1 MEDEEII
8 IKIFKDYIR
17 QFEKSNTISV
27 GMLPNGENVIY
38 TKIKM
43 TGRQKEFMKDYI
55 ERKEKIKMELEI
67 EEKLQ
72 LKYKNLIVEVNYKD
86 IRKYEIVIKL
96 EYKGVTYESKFEY
109 LYNAKLTLDAN
120 ISIIENIIDS
130 KIILSFYKKGE

>member
-1 MEDEEII
+1 
-8 IKIFKDYIR
+8 
-17 QFEKSNTISV
+17 
-27 GMLPNGENVIY
+27 
-38 TKIKM
+38 
-43 TGRQKEFMKDYI
+43 
-55 ERKEKIKMELEI
+55 MELEI

-120 ISIIENIIDS
+120 IATIENIIDS